1 MSKRRN
7 RKKKTRDATMP
18 PGILNDSKEILS
30 VKKALD
36 AYSNP
41 AANLGI
47 GGNNLAQTASYVME
61 RMTWDYYTLNTLFRN
76 NWIAKAIIEKP
87 ANEMLKNGFEIQSE
101 LDPDKT
107 AEIERVWRKTKTRDK
122 FLDCLKWARLY
133 GGCVLIPM
141 IEGQNDLSTPL
152 DYDTI
157 MPDSYKGCFLVDRWS
172 GISPSSE
179 LEEDI
184 ADPEFGQPKYYTI
197 STEETDGS
205 VKIHHSRLIK
215 MIGRELPRWEKISET
230 FWGASELE
238 HVYTELKK
246 RDDTSANISFL
257 IFLANI
263 RVYKMQ
269 NLGQALTLGDQ
280 QSMQRVYETMQQM
293 NRLMCNT
300 GTFAMDKDDDFTMQS
315 YTFTGINDI
324 YESFMLDISGAAEIP
339 IDKLFGRSPNGFN
352 SGEATLRSYYDTI
365 QEKQETYVRAPL
377 EKLIKIIT
385 MSTLGEIPDDL
396 EIIFNPIR
404 QASDDERAELAS
416 KTATT
421 IFEGYAAG
429 IYGKGTVLRELK
441 QLSSIV
447 GMWSNITDN
456 MIQEADDED
465 EKVKK
470 EEQENKANLEQG
482 LNEVL
487 NNGNIQEKE
496 AEENPSQSN

>member
-18 PGILNDSKEILS
+18 SGILNDSKEILS

-47 GGNNLAQTASYVME
+47 GGNNLAQTAGYVME

-107 AEIERVWRKTKTRDK
+107 AQIERVWRKTKTRDK

-365 QEKQETYVRAPL
+365 QEKQETYVRGPL

-385 MSTLGEIPDDL
+385 MSALGEIPDDL

-404 QASDDERAELAS
+404 QASDDERADLAS

-441 QLSSIV
+441 QLSPIV

-496 AEENPSQSN
+496 AEENPGQSN